1 MGTETRIEHLRVK
14 TRGQRGIPVVQ
25 SVVED
30 AFRTQ
35 MSAAGPAVQRGLLVI
50 RRIDLGA
57 IASRRDQAE
66 INRRLAQILRD
77 ATHQAG
83 RIEDIQALDR
93 PAILFPDPL
102 TPCLTI
108 AKAIARGAARPRSW
122 PYRAIFG
129 EKLFG
134 PAEPLIAEM
143 VARQLDAPEAG
154 PALRAILLS
163 LGKMLPK
170 LASHWSPVILSRVTA
185 ELCGGAASPSTS
197 QMTMQDAAQLASD
210 IRHLSAQ
217 SIFQASFGQ
226 SSGHEP
232 VTAQARRLILAL
244 LLSQDARPSTFRR
257 IELAEMC
264 LSQVSEVSFAGG
276 SFATQMRVL
285 AAVID
290 EWSALPQVASN
301 DAHSGQPSFPSQM
314 TMPNFIARSFAAAT
328 TCSQRLPG
336 IVNWSQIAE
345 PNRPNEV
352 SESPLPVIATEDEP
366 IAVSGFQATRHA
378 GMVYLIALIERAFGA
393 WLNQADH
400 LSKATGQRL
409 LHRIMA
415 RFGLHPEDPAHGF
428 LKALGPLPEFI
439 ESPCAFYLS
448 ADMLP
453 VVPNA
458 IRVSRV
464 EGHRGWRIASC
475 GRLIIAVWKGRP
487 SLPVRALLL
496 KSKPRLERSPPQRF
510 SQEALLTSCE
520 LGLRKYLLQMPK
532 LRIDQLVR
540 RNGELAC
547 TATHLDVSFDASV
560 IQLNVR
566 RWALDLSPGWCPW
579 LWRVVTIHYDFGRHE
594 LGHRK
599 FGPANAG

>member
-14 TRGQRGIPVVQ
+14 TRGQRGIPLVQ

-83 RIEDIQALDR
+83 RIEDIQALDQ

-108 AKAIARGAARPRSW
+108 AKAVARGAALPRSW

-143 VARQLDAPEAG
+143 VARQLDAPQAG

-170 LASHWSPVILSRVTA
+170 LANHWSPAILSCVTA
-185 ELCGGAASPSTS
+185 ELCGGTTSPSDS
-197 QMTMQDAAQLASD
+197 QMTVQDAAQLASD
-210 IRHLSAQ
+210 IRHLSAH

-226 SSGHEP
+226 SSRHEA

-264 LSQVSEVSFAGG
+264 LSQASEISFAGG
-276 SFATQMRVL
+276 AFAAQMQML

-290 EWSALPQVASN
+290 AWSAPPHVASN

-314 TMPNFIARSFAAAT
+314 TLPNFIAQSFAAAT
-328 TCSQRLPG
+328 TGSQRLPG
-336 IVNWSQIAE
+336 IVNLSQKAE
-345 PNRPNEV
+345 PNQV
-352 SESPLPVIATEDEP
+352 SESPLLDIATEDEP

-378 GMVYLIALIERAFGA
+378 GMVYLIALVERAFGA

-428 LKALGPLPEFI
+428 LNALGPLPEI
-439 ESPCAFYLS
+439 NESPCAFYLS
-448 ADMLP
+448 VDMLP
-453 VVPNA
+453 AVPNS
-458 IRVSRV
+458 ICVSRV

-475 GRLIIAVWKGRP
+475 GRLMIAAWKGRT

-510 SQEALLTSCE
+510 SQEALLASCE
-520 LGLRKYLLQMPK
+520 LGLRKYLLQKPK

-540 RNGELAC
+540 RGGELAC
-547 TATHLDVSFDASV
+547 TATHLDMSFDASV

-594 LGHRK
+594 LGHHK